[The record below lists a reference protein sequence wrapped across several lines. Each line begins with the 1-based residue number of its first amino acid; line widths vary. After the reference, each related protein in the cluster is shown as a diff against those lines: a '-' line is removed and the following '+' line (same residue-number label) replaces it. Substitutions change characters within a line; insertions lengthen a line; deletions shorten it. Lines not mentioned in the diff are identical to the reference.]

1 MYLAPRGGLTG
12 LGLLAAICGS
22 LCAQTVIVRL
32 RAVEGEGAVHPAGS
46 RSARPLTI
54 EVTDETGQPVQG
66 AAVSFRLPEEGP
78 GGVFANGLGT
88 DVVISDSNG
97 HASVRG
103 MRLNR
108 SAGPFEIRVTAS
120 KDQARAGIVV
130 RQFIASGPAGAAAK
144 PGFSKKWVV
153 VGLVAAGALGG
164 ILGGTRGGGGPVAS
178 PGPAQPPPV
187 VLTIGAPTV
196 TIGKP

>member
-12 LGLLAAICGS
+12 LVLLAAICVS

-32 RAVEGEGAVHPAGS
+32 RVVEGDGAVHPAGS

-54 EVTDETGQPVQG
+54 EVTDETGQPIHG

-78 GGVFANGLGT
+78 GGVFSNGLGT
-88 DVVISDSNG
+88 DVVISGSNG
-97 HASVRG
+97 HASVHG

-120 KDQARAGIVV
+120 KDQVRAGMVV
-130 RQFIASGPAGAAAK
+130 RQFVAGGPPGAAAK
-144 PGFSKKWVV
+144 PPVSRKWVV
-153 VGLVAAGALGG
+153 AGLIAAGALGG
-164 ILGGTRGGGGPVAS
+164 VLGATRGGGGPVAS
-178 PGPAQPPPV
+178 PGPPQPPPV